1 MDQGAAAAAPPIC
14 CDLVSDVGKPGKK
27 FQKRHLLDVD
37 QETPCQAHPWPACP
51 YAAQRI

>member
-27 FQKRHLLDVD
+27 ISK
-37 QETPCQAHPWPACP
+37 TAPP
-51 YAAQRI
+51 